1 MRKRLI
7 KKLSVDTDPDC
18 WDHHSGAIG
27 RKAKK
32 DAFRETG
39 KRFRCG
45 KKANSYCLRKMYP
58 AWYAYTKGNLEKYRE
73 LSSN

>member
-1 MRKRLI
+1 MRKRQI
-7 KKLSVDTDPDC
+7 KKTSIETSPDW

-39 KRFRCG
+39 KRFRSG
-45 KKANSYCLRKMYP
+45 KKANMYCLRTTYRN
-58 AWYAYTKGNLEKYRE
+58 AYNHKGN
-73 LSSN
+73 